1 MGGVERRDR
10 ECQRSEHGGDSTQ
23 GAGGGR
29 RGFVGYNEGVRR
41 RVWYIATALVALV
54 ALIALAVYR
63 NPTRLAFE
71 RAAVDL
77 PAAEAE
83 ARRIGLPLTAEDL
96 RPKTPIMP
104 SENAAPLIR
113 SAGTDFENLIQ
124 GHPIWNQ
131 LSVRGVAR
139 LMPEKRS
146 QLESLFAAAGPTLDV
161 AIQASERPV
170 CDFERPWDTKPI
182 WEITFAELEYL
193 RNLTSALRN
202 RGLWLL
208 QQGDVSG
215 AARDFRAALALA
227 RFAGSD
233 GDAFGATVQMNLET
247 SGIVAIE
254 QAASLRPRDTAFLD
268 QLDALL
274 AEVEFHPVRNQQLLG
289 AEVVNSLL
297 VVNYSPDKLASATF
311 NPQGAGGLEGQ
322 LLALQHSTFLAPPLV
337 PTTIRKDAYRARALR
352 FWSRYIAGVTGAD
365 TSLRAKVLIDPT
377 LKQLDSADE
386 PTLRLLQH
394 GSPIT
399 KDTHKTFFRRD
410 AKIRTTRALLA
421 VLKHRIQHGRY
432 PTSLAGVTSN
442 TDDPFSFSK
451 LGYRVNGEEVRVY
464 SVDRDE
470 MSNGGRLLSER
481 RWYLPRGGDIVSLY
495 PYRSQLGD

>member
-1 MGGVERRDR
+1 MRKPRQALAFGL
-10 ECQRSEHGGDSTQ
+10 
-23 GAGGGR
+23 AG
-29 RGFVGYNEGVRR
+29 
-41 RVWYIATALVALV
+41 LV

-71 RAAVDL
+71 RAAADL
-77 PAAEAE
+77 PAAEAD
-83 ARRIGLPLTAEDL
+83 ARRLGLPLTSADL
-96 RPKTPIMP
+96 RPKTPIMA

-113 SAGTDFENLIQ
+113 SAGTDFETLTK

-131 LSVRGVAR
+131 LSVRGVTR
-139 LMPEKRS
+139 LVPEKRS
-146 QLESLFAAAGPTLDV
+146 QLESLFAAVGPILEV

-182 WEITFAELEYL
+182 WEFTFPELEYL

-202 RGLWLL
+202 RGLWYLGK
-208 QQGDVSG
+208 GDVKS

-254 QAASLRPRDTAFLD
+254 QAASLRPRDAAFLD

-274 AEVEFHPVRNQQLLG
+274 AEVESRPVRNQQILG
-289 AEVVNSLL
+289 AEVVNSLFMA
-297 VVNYSPDKLASATF
+297 NYPPDKLASATF
-311 NPQGAGGLEGQ
+311 NRQGSGGLEGQ
-322 LLALQHSTFLAPPLV
+322 ILALQYSTFLAP
-337 PTTIRKDAYRARALR
+337 TIMPPGIRRDAYRARALR

-365 TSLRAKVLIDPT
+365 TSLRAKALIDPT
-377 LKQLDSADE
+377 LKQLDSPDE

-410 AKIRTTRALLA
+410 AKIRTARALLA
-421 VLKHRIQHGRY
+421 VLKYRIQHGRY
-432 PTSLAGVTSN
+432 PTSLAGLTSN
-442 TDDPFSFSK
+442 TDDPLSFSK
-451 LGYRVNGEEVRVY
+451 LGYRVHGEEVRVY
-464 SVDRDE
+464 SVGRDE
-470 MSNGGRLLSER
+470 VSNDGRLLSER
-481 RWYLPRGGDIVSLY
+481 RWFLPRGRDIVSLY
-495 PYRSQLGD
+495 PFRPEISY